1 MWVMCL
7 QIIDLGG
14 FSNMKQHANDVIKT
28 NFKQLLDEAFVISGI
43 IKVGVSV
50 ISRAEDRGC

>member
-1 MWVMCL
+1 MSDVL
-7 QIIDLGG
+7 ANNR

>member
-1 MWVMCL
+1 
-7 QIIDLGG
+7 
-14 FSNMKQHANDVIKT
+14 MKQHANDVIKT

-50 ISRAEDRGC
+50 ISRVEGRGC